1 MNDASPNTWQGVQD
15 EVRRRIRDREWK
27 PGELIPNEAEL
38 AVEFG
43 CARTTVNRALRE
55 LAEAGLVE
63 RRRKSGTRV
72 ALHPIGKAVI
82 EIPVIRHDIEGSGQ
96 RYGYALLARQVT
108 PPPARVAYALGLTD
122 DARTLHLTAIH
133 LADGAPY
140 VLEDRWINLA
150 AVPQAEQADFT
161 GKSANEWLLETV
173 PVARGEL
180 TISALPAGPA
190 EARQMD
196 LPQGTALLALER
208 NTWGPDAPVTF
219 VRLWHMPGHRIV
231 SPIAG

>member
-1 MNDASPNTWQGVQD
+1 MSDTNTWQGVQE
-15 EVRRRIRDREWK
+15 EVRRRIRAREWK
-27 PGELIPNEAEL
+27 PGEPIPNEADL
-38 AVEFG
+38 ATEFG
-43 CARTTVNRALRE
+43 CARTTVNRALRA

-72 ALHPIGKAVI
+72 ALHPVGRAVI
-82 EIPVIRHDIEGSGQ
+82 EIPIIRQEIESSGQ
-96 RYGYALLARQVT
+96 RYGYALLTHGTLRA
-108 PPPARVAYALGLTD
+108 PARVAYALGLGES
-122 DARTLHLTAIH
+122 ARSLHLSAIH

-150 AVPQAEQADFT
+150 AVPQAEHHDFT
-161 GKSANEWLLETV
+161 RKSANEWLLETV

-180 TISALPAGPA
+180 AISAQSCGPD
-190 EARQMD
+190 EARALD
-196 LPQGTALLALER
+196 VAEGTPLLTLER
-208 NTWGPDAPVTF
+208 STWGPEAPVTF

>member
-1 MNDASPNTWQGVQD
+1 MTDTNTWQGVQE
-15 EVRRRIRDREWK
+15 EVRRRIRAREWK
-27 PGELIPNEAEL
+27 PGDLIPNEADL
-38 AVEFG
+38 ASEFG

-55 LAEAGLVE
+55 LADAGLIE

-72 ALHPIGKAVI
+72 TLHPVGKAVI
-82 EIPVIRHDIEGSGQ
+82 EIPIIRQEIEAGGQ
-96 RYGYALLARQVT
+96 RYGYALLTRSTV
-108 PPPARVAYALGLTD
+108 PPPPRVAYALGLAE
-122 DARTLHLTAIH
+122 DARMLHLSAIH

-150 AVPQAEQADFT
+150 AVPQAETHDFT
-161 GKSANEWLLETV
+161 RTSANEWLLETV

-180 TISALPAGPA
+180 AIAAQPCGAE
-190 EARQMD
+190 EARALD
-196 LPQGTALLALER
+196 LPEATPLLTLER
-208 NTWGPDAPVTF
+208 STWGPEAPVTF

>member
-1 MNDASPNTWQGVQD
+1 MSDTNTWQGVQD
-15 EVRRRIRDREWK
+15 EVRRRIRARQWK
-27 PGELIPNEAEL
+27 PGDLIPNEADL
-38 AVEFG
+38 ATEFG

-55 LAEAGLVE
+55 LAGAGLVE

-72 ALHPIGKAVI
+72 ALHPVGKAVI
-82 EIPVIRHDIEGSGQ
+82 EIPVIRQEIEAGGQ
-96 RYGYALLARQVT
+96 RYGYGLLTHGTAR
-108 PPPARVAYALGLTD
+108 PPARVAYALGLGD
-122 DARTLHLTAIH
+122 AARTLHLSAIH

-150 AVPQAEQADFT
+150 AVPQAEHHDFSR
-161 GKSANEWLLETV
+161 KSANEWLLETV

-180 TISALPAGPA
+180 AISAQPCGPD
-190 EARQMD
+190 EARALD
-196 LPQGTALLALER
+196 VTEGTPLLTLER
-208 NTWGPDAPVTF
+208 STWGLDAPVTF

>member
-1 MNDASPNTWQGVQD
+1 MSDTNTWQGVQA
-15 EVRRRIRDREWK
+15 EVRRRIRSREWK
-27 PGELIPNEAEL
+27 PGELIPNEADL
-38 AVEFG
+38 ATEFG
-43 CARTTVNRALRE
+43 CARTTVNRALRD

-72 ALHPIGKAVI
+72 ALHPVGRAVI
-82 EIPVIRHDIEGSGQ
+82 EIPVIRRDIEAGGQ
-96 RYGYALLARQVT
+96 RYGYALLARAVT
-108 PPPARVAYALGLTD
+108 APPARVAYALGLPD
-122 DARTLHLTAIH
+122 SARTLHLTAIH

-150 AVPQAEQADFT
+150 AVPEAEDHDFA

-180 TISALPAGPA
+180 AISAQPCGPD
-190 EARQMD
+190 EARALD
-196 LPQGTALLALER
+196 LPEATPLLTLER
-208 NTWGPDAPVTF
+208 STWGPEAPVTF

-231 SPIAG
+231 SQIAG